1 MNNIMQSQNEITYL
15 TRYAGSG
22 IINTIIGFIII
33 FSAMLIGFSPV
44 TSNFMGYFVGF
55 FLGFILS
62 KKVVFISN
70 GNYVIESFRY
80 LAAFIISFLFNL
92 LILQILL
99 TFDMIVI
106 LAQLLAAVGY
116 TSLMYLL
123 TRLFVFR
130 KAIDSQKEN

>member
-1 MNNIMQSQNEITYL
+1 M
-15 TRYAGSG
+15 
-22 IINTIIGFIII
+22 INTIIGFIII
-33 FSAMLIGFSPV
+33 FSAMQIGFSPV

-70 GNYVIESFRY
+70 GSYVIESFRY
-80 LAAFIISFLFNL
+80 LIAFIISFIFNL
-92 LILQILL
+92 LILQTLL
-99 TFDMIVI
+99 TFDMIAI

-130 KAIDSQKEN
+130 KAIDSKKENNIAPNKLRQKI